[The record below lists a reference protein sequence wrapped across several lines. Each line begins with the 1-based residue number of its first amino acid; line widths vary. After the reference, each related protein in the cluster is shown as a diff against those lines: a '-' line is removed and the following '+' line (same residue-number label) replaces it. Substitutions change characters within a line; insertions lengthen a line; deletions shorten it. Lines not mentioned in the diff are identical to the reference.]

1 VPGIWISRAFTSTIL
16 TLLGVV
22 PRSVAAP
29 WWMYGVVVA
38 AGIGVPLLFTLT
50 SLVRTSGT
58 TVREALDYRG
68 VDRRGEIST
77 RWDAGRGRL
86 RGVDRTVLLA
96 FRNLFRRR
104 ARFLL
109 SVGLLA
115 SAGAVFVAGV
125 STMAGFQAT
134 LERDK
139 QLRGWDVEVRLA
151 GADHVPSVTS
161 T

>member
-1 VPGIWISRAFTSTIL
+1 
-16 TLLGVV
+16 
-22 PRSVAAP
+22 
-29 WWMYGVVVA
+29 
-38 AGIGVPLLFTLT
+38 
-50 SLVRTSGT
+50 
-58 TVREALDYRG
+58 YRG

-77 RWDAGRGRL
+77 RFDAGLGRL

-161 T
+161 TNLVAGVPNVTHVEAWSVLPTSIIPPGQQMSVTHTYPDQGHGSIAVSVIPPGSS